1 MTAQEMAEV
10 AGVSK
15 KTVLRTAKV
24 HGIGCILPGKETVF
38 SELEAVKI
46 MAEMRKKGFIEPRQN
61 VSLPGQNVEVLTK
74 HDIAEIVAETVKQLL
89 PLIQG
94 CNQTRQETL
103 STAEPKPAL
112 PPISPRK
119 ELNLLANQAGR
130 AMGSY
135 SEPWNQIY
143 KNAYYRLGINL
154 RERAKNRGMDT
165 LDYAEAEGYM
175 PQLVAIARE
184 IFK

>member
-1 MTAQEMAEV
+1 VIQSISQ
-10 AGVSK
+10 G
-15 KTVLRTAKV
+15 RN
-24 HGIGCILPGKETVF
+24 ETD
-38 SELEAVKI
+38 
-46 MAEMRKKGFIEPRQN
+46 Q
-61 VSLPGQNVEVLTK
+61 
-74 HDIAEIVAETVKQLL
+74 IAEL
-89 PLIQG
+89 
-94 CNQTRQETL
+94 
-103 STAEPKPAL
+103 KPAL

-119 ELNLLANQAGR
+119 ELNLLASNAGR
-130 AMGSY
+130 ALGSY

>member
-1 MTAQEMAEV
+1 MTIREMAEV
-10 AGVSK
+10 AGVSPETVRAKAKEMYPDKFMKGK
-15 KTVLRTAKV
+15 KTV
-24 HGIGCILPGKETVF
+24 F
-38 SELEAVKI
+38 NQQEAIPI
-46 MAEMRKKGFIEPRQN
+46 MAELRKRGFVQPTEN
-61 VSLPGQNVEVLTK
+61 LEVVTRADLM
-74 HDIAEIVAETVKQLL
+74 AMVVPFVAETIKQLI
-89 PLIQG
+89 PVIQSISQG
-94 CNQTRQETL
+94 RNETDQL
-103 STAEPKPAL
+103 AELKPAL

-119 ELNLLANQAGR
+119 ELNLLASNAGR
-130 AMGSY
+130 ALGSY

>member
-1 MTAQEMAEV
+1 MK
-10 AGVSK
+10 GK
-15 KTVLRTAKV
+15 KT
-24 HGIGCILPGKETVF
+24 F
-38 SELEAVKI
+38 FNQQEAIPI
-46 MAEMRKKGFIEPRQN
+46 MAELRKKGFVQPTEN
-61 VSLPGQNVEVLTK
+61 LEV
-74 HDIAEIVAETVKQLL
+74 IARADLMAMVAPIVAETIKQLI
-89 PLIQG
+89 PLIQSVL
-94 CNQTRQETL
+94 QERHEIGQ
-103 STAEPKPAL
+103 TAEPKPAL

-119 ELNLLANQAGR
+119 ELHLLASNAGR
-130 AMGSY
+130 ALGSY

-165 LDYAEAEGYM
+165 LDYAEAEGFM